1 MAKRGTS
8 DARPRTGERPA
19 PKAAA
24 APQLV
29 HRRSQE
35 QERLAEAVEALQRT
49 LEEVE
54 LAERELA
61 AQNEELIAARESLE
75 VERHRYRELFDL
87 APDGYVIS
95 NAEGVIEEVNQAAA
109 ALLNSSPIALRGKP
123 LAVFTAPAARAEFRS
138 LLHQVGAIG
147 RPVRN
152 YEAVLQPGWRGTAR
166 GARRAPGAN
175 EANEANGEPPQPGP
189 AKVVLLTVVRDEERP
204 ERPARL
210 RWTLRDISDRKA
222 AEQALRTSEERLRHS
237 QRLESIGRLAGG
249 IAHSFNNLL
258 AAIGFHTD
266 LLLENPVSDGH
277 RRRHGEEIRRIAQRA
292 AALARQLLAF
302 SRKQVLQPERL
313 VVAQAVASML
323 PMLRRLIGENV
334 EFRTELEGSHGAVHA
349 DFGQLEQVIL
359 NLVVNARDAM
369 PDGGRLTLTATD
381 AELPEGPA
389 ASTPSGASAAAATA
403 ETTRTSET
411 SETSEITAL
420 AQSREIAAPPAA
432 ADAAA
437 AAGLDLAPGPYVKLT
452 VSDTGAGMSPE
463 VKARLFEPFFTTK
476 PPDKGTGL
484 GLATVHGIVHQS
496 GGDLRVV
503 SEPGKGSSFTVYLP
517 RLVESGEAAAPP
529 PVPSAADRGS
539 EVLLL
544 VEDEDSIR
552 EPAAEIL
559 ESRGYEVLTAR
570 DGAEALAVAGA
581 RAGDID
587 LMITDVVMPG
597 MNGSQ
602 LADAVLASRPG
613 MRVLYISGYPEDA
626 IAHHGVLDA
635 GKAFLQKP
643 CPAAVLLRTVR
654 DMLDAPPRDT
664 EGAGP
669 ER

>member
-1 MAKRGTS
+1 
-8 DARPRTGERPA
+8 
-19 PKAAA
+19 
-24 APQLV
+24 
-29 HRRSQE
+29 
-35 QERLAEAVEALQRT
+35 
-49 LEEVE
+49 
-54 LAERELA
+54 
-61 AQNEELIAARESLE
+61 
-75 VERHRYRELFDL
+75 
-87 APDGYVIS
+87 
-95 NAEGVIEEVNQAAA
+95 
-109 ALLNSSPIALRGKP
+109 
-123 LAVFTAPAARAEFRS
+123 
-138 LLHQVGAIG
+138 
-147 RPVRN
+147 
-152 YEAVLQPGWRGTAR
+152 
-166 GARRAPGAN
+166 
-175 EANEANGEPPQPGP
+175 
-189 AKVVLLTVVRDEERP
+189 
-204 ERPARL
+204 
-210 RWTLRDISDRKA
+210 
-222 AEQALRTSEERLRHS
+222 
-237 QRLESIGRLAGG
+237 
-249 IAHSFNNLL
+249 
-258 AAIGFHTD
+258 
-266 LLLENPVSDGH
+266 
-277 RRRHGEEIRRIAQRA
+277 
-292 AALARQLLAF
+292 
-302 SRKQVLQPERL
+302 
-313 VVAQAVASML
+313 ML

-484 GLATVHGIVHQS
+484 GLV
-496 GGDLRVV
+496 
-503 SEPGKGSSFTVYLP
+503 TVYLP

>member
-1 MAKRGTS
+1 MAKRMTS
-8 DARPRTGERPA
+8 DAGDARDTRGAVARM
-19 PKAAA
+19 PKDAG
-24 APQLV
+24 APQV
-29 HRRSQE
+29 FHPGS

-95 NAEGVIEEVNQAAA
+95 NGGGVIEEVNQAAA
-109 ALLNSSPIALRGKP
+109 ALLNNSPAGLRGKP
-123 LAVFTAPAARAEFRS
+123 LVVFIAPAARSEFRS
-138 LLHQVGAIG
+138 LLHQVAATG
-147 RPVRN
+147 RAVRN
-152 YEAVLQPGWRGTAR
+152 YEAVVQPGWHGPAR
-166 GARRAPGAN
+166 GVSRAAAHGPNDANDDLHREPHPKAPAR
-175 EANEANGEPPQPGP
+175 
-189 AKVVLLTVVRDEERP
+189 VVLLTVVRDEERP

-266 LLLENPVSDGH
+266 LLLEHSVSDQH
-277 RRRHGEEIRRIAQRA
+277 RRRHGEEIRKIAQRA
-292 AALARQLLAF
+292 SSLARQLLAF

-334 EFRTELEGSHGAVHA
+334 EFRTELEGSRAAIHA

-369 PDGGRLTLTATD
+369 PDGGRLTLTITD
-381 AELPEGPA
+381 AEVP
-389 ASTPSGASAAAATA
+389 
-403 ETTRTSET
+403 
-411 SETSEITAL
+411 
-420 AQSREIAAPPAA
+420 A
-432 ADAAA
+432 ADAAGA
-437 AAGLDLAPGPYVKLT
+437 GGLDLAPGPYVKLT
-452 VSDTGAGMSPE
+452 VSDTGVGMSPE

-476 PPDKGTGL
+476 APDKGTGL

-503 SEPGKGSSFTVYLP
+503 SEPGKGTSFTVYLP
-517 RLVESGEAAAPP
+517 RLVESGEAAAPDV
-529 PVPSAADRGS
+529 VPSAADRGS

-559 ESRGYEVLTAR
+559 ESRGYRVLSAR
-570 DGAEALAVAGA
+570 DGADALAVAA
-581 RAGDID
+581 AHAGDID

-602 LADAVLASRPG
+602 LAEAMLASRPG

-626 IAHHGVLDA
+626 IAHHGVLDP
-635 GKAFLQKP
+635 GKTFLQKP
-643 CPAAVLLRTVR
+643 CPSAVLLRTVR
-654 DMLDAPPRDT
+654 DVLDARPET
-664 EGAGP
+664 AGAGP
-669 ER
+669 RR